1 MPTAKVMGTW
11 QNVLCEGTWR
21 HSVHMER
28 HFLGQYDGL
37 EETNERE
44 VTQNNEGESFCA

>member
-1 MPTAKVMGTW
+1 MPTAKVMGMW
-11 QNVLCEGTWR
+11 QNVLCEATWR

>member
-1 MPTAKVMGTW
+1 
-11 QNVLCEGTWR
+11 
-21 HSVHMER
+21 MER

-44 VTQNNEGESFCA
+44 VTQNNEGESFCAQYGSEKNKEGIETS